1 MRVSKTLAAILLS
14 LPVFAIAAGAAA
26 QQMKIGYVDLQRA
39 LNESDAG
46 KRAKERFK
54 TQVDKL
60 QGDLKKQK
68 DQLDSLKEQLEKKAS
83 VMKEDDARDMQK
95 DYEKK
100 LRDFE
105 RNYKDSQGELQQ
117 KDNELTVELLK
128 ELQGVIEQFGKEG
141 GYSIILE
148 QSSSSVLYG
157 SPELDLTEQVITRY
171 NARKH

>member
-1 MRVSKTLAAILLS
+1 MRSSKTLALAFVL
-14 LPVFAIAAGAAA
+14 LPVLAAGARA
-26 QQMKIGYVDLQRA
+26 QQLKIGYVDLQRA

-46 KRAKERFK
+46 KKAKERFK

-68 DQLDSLKEQLEKKAS
+68 DQLDSLKEQIEKKSS
-83 VMKEDDARDMQK
+83 VMKEEESGNLQK

-100 LRDFE
+100 LRDFD
-105 RNYKDSQGELQQ
+105 RNYKDSQAELQQ

-128 ELQGVIEQFGKEG
+128 QLQVVIEGFGKEN

-157 SPELDLTEQVITRY
+157 APELDLTEQIIARY
-171 NARKH
+171 NATKTK